1 MKALLI
7 CPSDRPTVAHL
18 SETAPLAMVPI
29 LGKTLVEYW
38 LEHVASLGA
47 KEVVIVSSDRPHQ
60 IRSLLDGGTRWGLK
74 VEVIPERWELSV
86 TEGRAKYVHDS
97 DQEWL
102 SEPNDSILM
111 DHLPGLRQHPL
122 FTSYAS
128 WFEAVHAYMW
138 RAGTPD
144 RIGVREIQPGIWVGL
159 RSRISPKAELR
170 APCWI
175 GRNVWVGEG
184 AVVGPSAIL
193 DDKVFVEGHTE
204 ISQSVVG
211 PETFVGAFTEVHES
225 FAWGG
230 TLLNWSRGSC
240 TQVPD
245 RFLLCALTE
254 HKTEVKA
261 TGWLAR
267 MAALLT
273 LLVTWPVGFAA
284 ILRSFLS
291 NQPAFRA
298 CRAVVP
304 HLSGGDWR
312 SPEIIYYEL
321 TGAGPWLKRWPQLWK
336 IVRGD
341 FAWVGNRPLT
351 RAQAAMLSNDFE
363 RLWLGSP
370 IGLVSLADARGCI
383 DSLTDEARAH
393 ASFYAVQHHWRLDFS
408 ILSSAALQGIF
419 GIEPA
424 EEKEELPV
432 SLQPSVVKETNGN
445 S

>member
-1 MKALLI
+1 MLMKALLI
-7 CPSDRPTVAHL
+7 CPSDRPGVAHL
-18 SETAPLAMVPI
+18 SEAAPLALAPI

-38 LEHVASLGA
+38 LEHLAALGA
-47 KEVVIVSSDRPHQ
+47 KEVLILSSDRPHQ
-60 IRSLLDGGTRWGLK
+60 VRALVDGGVRWGLQ

-86 TEGRAKYVHDS
+86 TEARAKYVHDS
-97 DQEWL
+97 AEQWMAG
-102 SEPNDSILM
+102 PNDSLLM

-122 FTSYAS
+122 FNSYAG
-128 WFEAVHAYMW
+128 WFEAVHTFMW

-144 RIGVREIQPGIWVGL
+144 RIGVREIKPGIWVGM

-193 DDKVFVEGHTE
+193 DDRVFVEGHTE
-204 ISQSVVG
+204 IAQSVVG
-211 PETFVGAFTEVHES
+211 PETFVGAFTELRDS
-225 FAWGG
+225 FAWGS
-230 TLLNWSRGSC
+230 TLLNWNRGSC

-245 RFLLCALTE
+245 RFLLCALAE
-254 HKTEVKA
+254 RRTEVKA
-261 TGWLAR
+261 TGWLPR
-267 MAALLT
+267 MAAFIT

-298 CRAVVP
+298 CRAVLP
-304 HLSGGDWR
+304 SLAGGDGR

-321 TGAGPWLKRWPQLWK
+321 TGAGAWLKRWPQLWK

-351 RAQAAMLSNDFE
+351 RAQAAMLSTDFE
-363 RLWLGSP
+363 RLWLSSP

-383 DSLTDEARAH
+383 DSISDEARAH

-408 ILSSAALQGIF
+408 ILANSVSRGIL

-424 EEKEELPV
+424 EEKEELSV
-432 SLQPSVVKETNGN
+432 SLQPSVVKEKM
-445 S
+445 